1 MAISAIIGLVVFM
14 LILIV
19 SFTDKKE
26 LSRLQQLKNMR
37 RFSGRKL
44 SGEDARELDR
54 LQRKYW
60 WY

>member
-1 MAISAIIGLVVFM
+1 MAIGVIVGLVVLV

-19 SFTDKKE
+19 SATDKEE
-26 LSRLQQLKNMR
+26 LSRLQQLKNKR
-37 RFSGRKL
+37 RFGGRKL
-44 SGEDARELDR
+44 STDDAGELDR